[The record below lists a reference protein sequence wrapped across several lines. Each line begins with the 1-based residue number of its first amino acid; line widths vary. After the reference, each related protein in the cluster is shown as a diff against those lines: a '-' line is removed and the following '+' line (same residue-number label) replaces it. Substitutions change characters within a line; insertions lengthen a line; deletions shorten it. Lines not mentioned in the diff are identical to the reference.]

1 MDYVI
6 IGGGIYGAAT
16 AFELSKRGAEVLL
29 LDAKEVASGASGGP
43 GRRGVRANGRDLREL
58 PLMRLAYERWPQLHE
73 EIGAPTG
80 YERCGHLLLIERERD
95 LAAANAHVWAQEK
108 QGIPTRLV
116 QGQELRDME
125 PQLGE
130 EVLAAL
136 YCPLD
141 GVADHTATTRGM
153 AQAAAKLGAQ
163 LREQCAVTNF
173 EVQNGRVQAVITSEG
188 ERITVGKQVL
198 LLSNVHTVQALAEH
212 FQCTLPVWTML
223 PQVLFTAPIKPMPIS
238 HLIGHASRVLAIKPH
253 PDGRV
258 MISGGWRGKWNA
270 KLERG
275 ETVREQVL
283 GNLAQAKAVYPCLN
297 DVDVDEAN
305 AARPET
311 LSIDNI
317 PVIDKIPGVENAL
330 FATGWSG
337 HGWAI
342 APVVARLLAEWA
354 INKSQPALLQPLSL
368 ARFG

>member
-1 MDYVI
+1 MDYI
-6 IGGGIYGAAT
+6 SIGGGIYGAAT

-29 LDAKEVASGASGGP
+29 LEAKEMAGGASGGP

-58 PLMRLAYERWPQLHE
+58 PFMRLAYERWPSLHQ

-80 YERCGHLLLIERERD
+80 YERCGHLLLLERPQD
-95 LAAANAHVWAQEK
+95 VAAAAAHAWAQEK

-116 QGQELRDME
+116 QGQELREME
-125 PQLGE
+125 PQLAE

-163 LREQCAVTNF
+163 IRQQCAVTRF
-173 EVQNGRVQAVITSEG
+173 EVQHGRIQALVTSED
-188 ERITVGKQVL
+188 ERIAVGKRVL
-198 LLSNVHTVQALAEH
+198 LLSNAHTALALADQ

-223 PQVLFTAPIKPMPIS
+223 PQVMLTAPLDPMPIR

-258 MISGGWRGKWNA
+258 MISGGWRGTWNA
-270 KLERG
+270 ELERG
-275 ETVREQVL
+275 ETVPEQVL
-283 GNLAQAKAVYPCLN
+283 GNLAQAQAVYPCLN
-297 DVDVDEAN
+297 GIAVDEAN
-305 AARPET
+305 AARLET
-311 LSIDNI
+311 LTIDRI
-317 PVIDKIPGVENAL
+317 PIIDKIPGVENAL

-342 APVVARLLAEWA
+342 APTVSRLLAEWA
-354 INKSQPALLQPLSL
+354 LEDAQPALLHPFSL
-368 ARFG
+368 TRFG

>member
-29 LDAKEVASGASGGP
+29 LEAKDIAGGASGGP

-58 PLMRLAYERWPQLHE
+58 PLMQLAYARWPSLHE
-73 EIGAPTG
+73 EIGAVTG
-80 YERCGHLLLIERERD
+80 YARCGHLLLIERERD
-95 LAAANAHVWAQEK
+95 LAAAAAHVWAQEK

-130 EVLAAL
+130 AVLAAL

-163 LREQCAVTNF
+163 IREQCAVTDF
-173 EVQNGRVQAVITSEG
+173 EVQNGRIQAVITSKG
-188 ERITVGKQVL
+188 ERIAVGKQVL
-198 LLSNVHTVQALAEH
+198 LLSNAHVAQALTAH

-223 PQVLFTAPIKPMPIS
+223 PQVLFTAPLAPMPIR
-238 HLIGHASRVLAIKPH
+238 HLIGHASRTLAIKPH

-270 KLERG
+270 ELGRG
-275 ETVREQVL
+275 ETVPEQVL
-283 GNLAQAKAVYPCLN
+283 GNLAQAQAVYPCLHE
-297 DVDVDEAN
+297 VEVDEAN
-305 AARPET
+305 AARLET
-311 LSIDNI
+311 LSFDNI
-317 PVIDKIPGVENAL
+317 PIIDKIPGVDNAL

-342 APVVARLLAEWA
+342 APAVARLLAAWA
-354 INKSQPALLQPLSL
+354 MDNVLPDLLRPFSL
-368 ARFG
+368 ERFG